1 MRTPDCTRV
10 AALLACVAAM
20 TGCALNAPPDVKG
33 LTETELAHATPPAA
47 WKAGAAAGAL
57 QDNWLASFGDAR
69 LLPLAEEALRY
80 NVDLRAAAAR
90 VESAAA
96 SVKAADGSLY
106 PEVNLIGR
114 TSGKATG
121 SGVQL
126 SGLFV
131 PASWELDLWGRVR
144 YGQRA
149 AQDQYASAEAD
160 QRSAQQSIVA
170 TLAKAWFLAAEA
182 SQQQRLVGD
191 MQAAAERLLKLAE
204 DRQRVGAGSEVDVA
218 LARANVQSYRD
229 SARQIDFSLS
239 QSRRALELLLGR
251 YPAAEIELPSMLT
264 TLPAPAPAGLPS
276 ELLERRP
283 DVVAAERRFDAAF
296 ARVGEAGANRLPK
309 LSLTAAVSSISS
321 TIFVLQDKDNPTV
334 GVGATVMFPV
344 FNGGQLAAQVEL
356 RTAEQKQAA
365 ATFAQT
371 AQRAFNEVES
381 ALAAEASLATRD
393 LILQQGLA
401 DSARALE
408 LQQARYKVGSVDLR
422 SVTQQQI
429 ATYAAS
435 MSLLRV
441 QTEQR
446 VQRVQL
452 HLALGGSFGAP
463 ATTAAR

>member
-1 MRTPDCTRV
+1 MRTPHCTRLAV
-10 AALLACVAAM
+10 SLACLAAM

-251 YPAAEIELPSMLT
+251 SGRRNRTAFHADD
-264 TLPAPAPAGLPS
+264 PAG
-276 ELLERRP
+276 
-283 DVVAAERRFDAAF
+283 
-296 ARVGEAGANRLPK
+296 AGAGWPAFRIAGAPPRRGRRRAPLRRRLCARRRGRREP
-309 LSLTAAVSSISS
+309 
-321 TIFVLQDKDNPTV
+321 
-334 GVGATVMFPV
+334 
-344 FNGGQLAAQVEL
+344 
-356 RTAEQKQAA
+356 
-365 ATFAQT
+365 FAQ
-371 AQRAFNEVES
+371 AV
-381 ALAAEASLATRD
+381 
-393 LILQQGLA
+393 A
-401 DSARALE
+401 DRGRVVDF
-408 LQQARYKVGSVDLR
+408 QHDLR
-422 SVTQQQI
+422 S
-429 ATYAAS
+429 S
-435 MSLLRV
+435 
-441 QTEQR
+441 
-446 VQRVQL
+446 
-452 HLALGGSFGAP
+452 G
-463 ATTAAR
+463 